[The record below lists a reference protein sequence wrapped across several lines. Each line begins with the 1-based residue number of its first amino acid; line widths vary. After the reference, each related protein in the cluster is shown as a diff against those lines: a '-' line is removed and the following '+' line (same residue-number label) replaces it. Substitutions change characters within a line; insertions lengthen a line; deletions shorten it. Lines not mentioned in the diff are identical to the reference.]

1 MIRLS
6 QRRTNHD
13 TKQTNKRKDCKKMG
27 VKIEKAD
34 GEVRAFLDGEI
45 DHHCAPSIRN
55 EIDLAVESS
64 RPENLILDF
73 GEVTFMDSSGIGLV
87 MGRYQVMKNIGGR
100 VSLQNTPV
108 HIRKV
113 MRLAGLDRFATIN

>member
-1 MIRLS
+1 
-6 QRRTNHD
+6 
-13 TKQTNKRKDCKKMG
+13 MG

-34 GEVRAFLDGEI
+34 GEVKAFLDGEI
-45 DHHCAPSIRN
+45 DQHCAVSIRN
-55 EIDLAVESS
+55 EIDLAVEAC

-87 MGRYQVMKNIGGR
+87 MGRYQTMKSIGGR

>member
-1 MIRLS
+1 
-6 QRRTNHD
+6 
-13 TKQTNKRKDCKKMG
+13 
-27 VKIEKAD
+27 
-34 GEVRAFLDGEI
+34 
-45 DHHCAPSIRN
+45 
-55 EIDLAVESS
+55 
-64 RPENLILDF
+64 
-73 GEVTFMDSSGIGLV
+73 MDSSGIGLV

>member
-1 MIRLS
+1 
-6 QRRTNHD
+6 
-13 TKQTNKRKDCKKMG
+13 MG

-55 EIDLAVESS
+55 EIDLAVESC

-73 GEVTFMDSSGIGLV
+73 GEVTFMDSSGIAV
-87 MGRYQVMKNIGGR
+87 VMKAYRDERAIGGLIN
-100 VSLQNTPV
+100 VINTSEQAK
-108 HIRKV
+108 KV
-113 MRLAGLDRFATIN
+113 FHAANVDKIVKII

>member
-1 MIRLS
+1 
-6 QRRTNHD
+6 
-13 TKQTNKRKDCKKMG
+13 MG

-55 EIDLAVESS
+55 EIDLAVESC

-73 GEVTFMDSSGIGLV
+73 GEVTFMDSSGIGV
-87 MGRYQVMKNIGGR
+87 IIGRSKQIQARGG
-100 VSLQNTPV
+100 
-108 HIRKV
+108 KV
-113 MRLAGLDRFATIN
+113 MIIRVKPQVDKVLEVSGLKKIMDCSH

>member
-1 MIRLS
+1 
-6 QRRTNHD
+6 
-13 TKQTNKRKDCKKMG
+13 MG

-45 DHHCAPSIRN
+45 DHHCAPSIRK
-55 EIDLAVESS
+55 EIDLAVEGC

>member
-1 MIRLS
+1 
-6 QRRTNHD
+6 
-13 TKQTNKRKDCKKMG
+13 MG

-45 DHHCAPSIRN
+45 DHHCAQSIRN
-55 EIDLAVESS
+55 EIDLAVESC

>member
-1 MIRLS
+1 MYLEL
-6 QRRTNHD
+6 TGV
-13 TKQTNKRKDCKKMG
+13 RKMYDEDNG
-27 VKIEKAD
+27 VKQ
-34 GEVRAFLDGEI
+34 
-45 DHHCAPSIRN
+45 
-55 EIDLAVESS
+55 IDLAVESC

>member
-1 MIRLS
+1 
-6 QRRTNHD
+6 
-13 TKQTNKRKDCKKMG
+13 MG
-27 VKIEKAD
+27 VQIEKAD

-45 DHHCAPSIRN
+45 DHHCVPSIRN
-55 EIDLAVESS
+55 EIDLVVESC

-100 VSLQNTPV
+100 VSLQITPV

-113 MRLAGLDRFATIN
+113 MRLAGLDRFATID